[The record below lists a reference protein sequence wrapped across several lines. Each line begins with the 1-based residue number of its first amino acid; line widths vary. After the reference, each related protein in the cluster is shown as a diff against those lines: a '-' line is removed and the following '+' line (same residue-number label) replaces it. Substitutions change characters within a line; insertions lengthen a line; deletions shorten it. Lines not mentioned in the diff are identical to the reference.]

1 MRYDFADRI
10 ALELHLDFSREF
22 SRTELRW
29 SCIWTFLGFGGPNC
43 VGAAFGLFWDFA
55 DRIALEL
62 HLDFSFGN
70 FFAARIA
77 LELHVD
83 FPPGDGFFRGGAPG
97 FRSPARGAEVGHRG
111 RLGGVGEWFD
121 S

>member
-1 MRYDFADRI
+1 MKESSSLGGRCVLRLMRDSLRNRGTLLSLCRGQCARRAHVPCGPGQLPADRI
-10 ALELHLDFSREF
+10 ALELHLDFS
-22 SRTELRW
+22 LW
-29 SCIWTFLGFGGPNC
+29 
-43 VGAAFGLFWDFA
+43 
-55 DRIALEL
+55 
-62 HLDFSFGN
+62 N
-70 FFAARIA
+70 FFADQIA